1 MKASTVDLIRTSDQE
16 SGLHVIH
23 LPVGWKVTRE
33 SIDLWG
39 KKFQR
44 EILSFLSQ
52 MGNRSSWPLL
62 LSISSRRGT
71 EVGRGN

>member
-1 MKASTVDLIRTSDQE
+1 MKASTVDLIRASDQE

-33 SIDLWG
+33 SIDLWAR

-52 MGNRSSWPLL
+52 MGNRSS
-62 LSISSRRGT
+62 
-71 EVGRGN
+71 